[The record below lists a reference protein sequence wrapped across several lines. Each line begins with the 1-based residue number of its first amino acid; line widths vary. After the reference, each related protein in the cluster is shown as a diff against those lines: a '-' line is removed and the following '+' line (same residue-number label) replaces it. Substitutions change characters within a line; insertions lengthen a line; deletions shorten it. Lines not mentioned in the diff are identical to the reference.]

1 MSKSTSGSPSG
12 SATGSPSSRQ
22 SGTGLAAR
30 RAELAAAITRH
41 QAECDAAA
49 LRAALGDAAARTLT
63 EAALAKAALLAA
75 EAAALDRAIAADRA
89 AGEAA
94 AARTAAIAG
103 RRAAKMV
110 EAQLA
115 ERLRVAGEVERL
127 ARRLFAQV
135 ERLGGLGAAIDD
147 AIDGNAG
154 AQRLGA
160 AALEGEIPARRFQAP
175 LGMAATG
182 GRLAEFMAGLG
193 FDAFLP
199 LPRPETRAPID
210 ALRAAEASAQEPYRR
225 LCQRLIAEVAS

>member
-1 MSKSTSGSPSG
+1 MSRSTSGSPSG
-12 SATGSPSSRQ
+12 SATGSPS
-22 SGTGLAAR
+22 GAGLAAR
-30 RAELAAAITRH
+30 RADLTADITRH
-41 QAECDAAA
+41 QTACDAAA
-49 LRAALGDAAARTLT
+49 LRAALGDAAARPET
-63 EAALAKAALLAA
+63 EAALAKSALLAA

-94 AARTAAIAG
+94 AARAAAIAG
-103 RRAAKMV
+103 RRAAEMV

-147 AIDGNAG
+147 AIDGKF
-154 AQRLGA
+154 GA
-160 AALEGEIPARRFQAP
+160 AQLDGEIPARRFQAP
-175 LGMAATG
+175 LGAAAIG

-210 ALRAAEASAQEPYRR
+210 ALRAAEAAEQEPYRR
-225 LCQRLIAEVAS
+225 LCQRLIAEVVP